1 MYLGQLIEAL
11 EAADQDHV
19 CPMGFARPHSYRG
32 FYEDLA
38 FEPEPN
44 MRVADMLACAKSA
57 LGETF
62 QGWKGGDY
70 KMHEY
75 TTCWLAER
83 GESNGDGIGP
93 VLLGYLLGTHNTEAK
108 PTREAGSA

>member
-1 MYLGQLIEAL
+1 
-11 EAADQDHV
+11 
-19 CPMGFARPHSYRG
+19 
-32 FYEDLA
+32 
-38 FEPEPN
+38 

-57 LGETF
+57 LGKTF

-93 VLLGYLLGTHNTEAK
+93 VLLGYLLGTHNAEVNA
-108 PTREAGSA
+108 RAAGTSQGGTK